1 MVRISAGQMSVTA
14 QSKPATTGVRVGKGA
29 DGRDV
34 VLISEPLLS
43 QAPTIFIPPWLGF
56 TELQ

>member
-1 MVRISAGQMSVTA
+1 MSVTA

-43 QAPTIFIPPWLGF
+43 QAATTIFIPPWLGF

>member
-1 MVRISAGQMSVTA
+1 MSVTA

-43 QAPTIFIPPWLGF
+43 QAPTTIFIPPWLGF